1 MEKNKK
7 IILGITITIIVI
19 AVIGIVIIN
28 YITELNNEAEM
39 EALNNNPEAKTILF
53 LAQSDVNN
61 DNLID
66 RSELITYFNSSSDS
80 ESIADK
86 FLSYDSNNDDALNKN
101 ELFNYMSNTI

>member
-7 IILGITITIIVI
+7 IILGIVIAIVVI

-39 EALNNNPEAKTILF
+39 EALNNDPEAKTLLF

-66 RSELITYFNSSSDS
+66 RSELITYFNSSSDP

-101 ELFNYMSNTI
+101 ELFNYMSNTT

>member
-7 IILGITITIIVI
+7 IIIGIIIAIVVVVI
-19 AVIGIVIIN
+19 SIVIIN

-39 EALNNNPEAKTILF
+39 EALNNDPEAKTLLF

-66 RSELITYFNSSSDS
+66 RSELITYFNSSSDP

-101 ELFNYMSNTI
+101 ELFNYMSNTT

>member
-7 IILGITITIIVI
+7 IVLGVIIAIVVI

-39 EALNNNPEAKTILF
+39 EALNNNPEVKTQLF
-53 LAQSDVNN
+53 LAQSDINN

-66 RSELITYFNSSSDS
+66 RSELITYFNSSSDP

-101 ELFNYMSNTI
+101 ELFNYMSNTT

>member
-7 IILGITITIIVI
+7 IIIGIIIAIVVI

-39 EALNNNPEAKTILF
+39 EALNNNPEAKTQLF
-53 LAQSDVNN
+53 LAQSDINN

-66 RSELITYFNSSSDS
+66 RSELISYFNSSSDP

-101 ELFNYMSNTI
+101 ELFNYMSNTT

>member
-7 IILGITITIIVI
+7 IIIGILI
-19 AVIGIVIIN
+19 AVVVVVIGIVIIN

-39 EALNNNPEAKTILF
+39 DALNNNPEVKTQLF
-53 LAQSDVNN
+53 LAQSDINN

-66 RSELITYFNSSSDS
+66 RSELITYFNSSSDP
-80 ESIADK
+80 ESIADE

-101 ELFNYMSNTI
+101 ELFNYMSNTT

>member
-7 IILGITITIIVI
+7 IIIGIIIAIVVVV
-19 AVIGIVIIN
+19 VIGIVIIN

-39 EALNNNPEAKTILF
+39 EALNNNPEAKTLLF
-53 LAQSDVNN
+53 LAQSDINN

-66 RSELITYFNSSSDS
+66 RSELISYFNSSSDP

-101 ELFNYMSNTI
+101 ELFNYMSNTT

>member
-7 IILGITITIIVI
+7 IILGIIIAIVVI

-39 EALNNNPEAKTILF
+39 EALNNNPEAKTQLF
-53 LAQSDVNN
+53 LAQRDINN

-66 RSELITYFNSSSDS
+66 RSELITYFNSSSDP
-80 ESIADK
+80 ESIADE

-101 ELFNYMSNTI
+101 ELFNYMSNTT

>member
-7 IILGITITIIVI
+7 IIIGIIIAIVVI

-39 EALNNNPEAKTILF
+39 EALNNDPEAKTLLF
-53 LAQSDVNN
+53 LAQSDINN

-66 RSELITYFNSSSDS
+66 HSELITYFNSSSDP
-80 ESIADK
+80 ESIADE

-101 ELFNYMSNTI
+101 ELFNYMSNTT